1 MKELKV
7 ISRLMLKLMWKS
19 ESKNIK
25 EKLSEAALQRC
36 FCKEVFLKYAAN
48 VQEKTHAEMRFQ

>member
-1 MKELKV
+1 
-7 ISRLMLKLMWKS
+7 MLKLMWKS

-36 FCKEVFLKYAAN
+36 FCKEVFLEYAAN
-48 VQEKTHAEMRFQ
+48 VQEKTNAEMRFQ